1 MAATKKR
8 TRSKSRIPTGPGMPA
23 LLGLMTV
30 LVLLVGGWILAG
42 GNVGGWVRSASERWG
57 GSRGSAGADWSA
69 KPTARPTQPPS
80 YRQASAPTP
89 GTPMI
94 VQDDGRVQTLEAQLA
109 ERDTALAAK
118 NEEIERLKT
127 ELGSL
132 QTKFDNMQM
141 QVRMLQAELKQKGN
155 SG

>member
-8 TRSKSRIPTGPGMPA
+8 TRSKSKIPSGPGMPA

-57 GSRGSAGADWSA
+57 GSRGAAGAEWSA
-69 KPTARPTQPPS
+69 KPTARPTKPPV
-80 YRQASAPTP
+80 YNTTSAPTP
-89 GTPMI
+89 APPVI
-94 VQDDGRVQTLEAQLA
+94 VQDDQRVQALEAQLA
-109 ERDTALAAK
+109 EKDEAITAK
-118 NEEIERLKT
+118 DGEIERLKT
-127 ELGSL
+127 ELNAL
-132 QTKFDNMQM
+132 QTKYDNMQM
-141 QVRMLQAELKQKGN
+141 QVQMLKAELKQKN